1 MTISRKDS
9 QTLSGTAARTGATV
23 LGGTLTKEGD
33 HYFINKT
40 DVTALLE
47 TLVGEQVVFIAA
59 DVCEKRVAQETKTCL
74 TCGRDYT
81 ESACPH
87 CANVRARLR
96 GGQ

>member
-47 TLVGEQVVFIAA
+47 SLVGEQVVFIAA
-59 DVCEKRVAQETKTCL
+59 AVREKSEQETKTCL

-81 ESACPH
+81 EAACPH

-96 GGQ
+96 GER